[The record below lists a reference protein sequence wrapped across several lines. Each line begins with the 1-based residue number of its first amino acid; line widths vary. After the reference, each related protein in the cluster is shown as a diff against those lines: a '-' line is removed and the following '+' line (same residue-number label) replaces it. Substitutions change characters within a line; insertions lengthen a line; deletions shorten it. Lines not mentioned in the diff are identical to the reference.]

1 MHCKRPR
8 QVVPNLARV
17 TVLSRRNQPD
27 FGDFLR
33 SGKCSIQ
40 PLLAARN
47 FSLTQVDFLTSLRH
61 EMSTCS
67 ALEMAGIEAD
77 QGRRGEI
84 GGGGKGAVI
93 PHRAP

>member
-17 TVLSRRNQPD
+17 TVLSRLNQPD

-33 SGKCSIQ
+33 FEKSSIQ

-47 FSLTQVDFLTSLRH
+47 FFRAQLTF
-61 EMSTCS
+61 
-67 ALEMAGIEAD
+67 
-77 QGRRGEI
+77 
-84 GGGGKGAVI
+84 
-93 PHRAP
+93 